1 MKKNLRS
8 VPKTFK
14 LKLQKNQTKQTQT
27 KQKKGRMKI
36 NGKRKSIKPK
46 IGSLK
51 RPAESINLYLQ
62 SNDF

>member
-14 LKLQKNQTKQTQT
+14 LKKLQKNQTKQTQT

-46 IGSLK
+46 TGSLK
-51 RPAESINLYLQ
+51 I
-62 SNDF
+62 